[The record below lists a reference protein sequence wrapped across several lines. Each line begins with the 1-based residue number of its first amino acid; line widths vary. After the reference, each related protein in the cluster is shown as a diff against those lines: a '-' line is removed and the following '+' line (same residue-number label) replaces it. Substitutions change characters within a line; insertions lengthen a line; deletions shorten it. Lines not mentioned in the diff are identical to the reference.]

1 RGGRPL
7 QGEAVACVPLRGHPG
22 VDRRTNA
29 PWIGGKP
36 SVLIFDVNETLLDL
50 ESMNPLFKR
59 VFGDECVLRE
69 WLGHLVMYS
78 MTLTLSGLSKDFFS
92 LGQPVPELRQ

>member
-1 RGGRPL
+1 M
-7 QGEAVACVPLRGHPG
+7 AVAPKHGESHSNP

-59 VFGDECVLRE
+59 VFGDERVLRE